1 MCDNKLEK
9 QFKVFTSSQDVD
21 LVNSNDTKKLFEE
34 LSYRC
39 ILPSSGTIIEK
50 SIYDEIG
57 NFNDYVYVEDWS
69 LHLRVT
75 RMGIKMHILPIVTNY
90 HRDGG
95 ISHGNTRGN
104 ERIYIQFCKDLLTL
118 YEKEVQP
125 YTSIMTD
132 EAAAKSKQAYEK
144 EKRKLEEYIKSCEH
158 TSKPD
163 KKEGKRTISIKL
175 KECFTR
181 LVKRN

>member
-9 QFKVFTSSQDVD
+9 QFRVFTSSQDVD
-21 LVNSNDTKKLFEE
+21 LINSDDTKKLFEE

-57 NFNDYVYVEDWS
+57 DFNDYVYVEDWS
-69 LHLRVT
+69 FHLRVT
-75 RMGIKMHILPIVTNY
+75 RMGIKIHILPIVTNY

-104 ERIYIQFCKDLLTL
+104 EKIYIQFCKDLLTL

-125 YTSIMTD
+125 YTSTMSED
-132 EAAAKSKQAYEK
+132 AANKSKQNYER
-144 EKRKLEEYIKSCEH
+144 EKRKLDQYLKSEEHLS
-158 TSKPD
+158 
-163 KKEGKRTISIKL
+163 KL
-175 KECFTR
+175 KTEEKKKATLMKIKEYFHI
-181 LVKRN
+181 KR